1 MDATGDDIHKMTPS
15 HDIFS
20 TKTNHY
26 IFFGMFFMQPQ
37 DEEVDARHDAA
48 QTLYYQADIEEMG
61 LSFEKDT

>member
-1 MDATGDDIHKMTPS
+1 
-15 HDIFS
+15 
-20 TKTNHY
+20 
-26 IFFGMFFMQPQ
+26 MFFMQPQ